1 MDSLF
6 QAVKL
11 AEKIVELSR
20 RWQYY
25 VMSSLIVGTVET
37 DVCAC
42 MGYVGG
48 QGVSRDFLVQM
59 TSEIRVVGR
68 EKEAKEAAYVNAGR

>member
-1 MDSLF
+1 M
-6 QAVKL
+6 
-11 AEKIVELSR
+11 
-20 RWQYY
+20 
-25 VMSSLIVGTVET
+25 GTVET

-48 QGVSRDFLVQM
+48 RGGQQRLLVQM

-68 EKEAKEAAYVNAGR
+68 EKEGKEAAYVNAGR